1 MEQVSLRINGVT
13 VVAQAGTSILKAA
26 SEHGIRIPTLCHH
39 PHLEPAGACRL
50 CIVEDEKS
58 GRIMASCVTPVVS
71 GMAIQTNTQDL
82 QRHRANILRLIMANH
97 PESCIVCNKG
107 NRCELRRLAAELGIG
122 AYGLYRMPHYTK
134 LEEANPFIVRDL
146 TKCIVCGKCIR
157 ADHELVAVG
166 AIDYNHRGLRSRPA
180 TALEK
185 PLEKSSC
192 TFCGTCVSMCPTG
205 ALMTRNRHYAGTP
218 QKEASTL
225 CGFCGV
231 GCSLV
236 IGSTDG
242 RVVDVNP
249 SHSDHTVNRST
260 LCVRGHFAHD
270 FLNASE
276 RLTSPLIRKENGL
289 EKATW
294 EEALEYVARKLLSLK
309 AEEGPQ
315 SIAFL
320 GSSKC
325 TLEENYLFQKI
336 ARVIVSTN
344 NVDNGGALSGR
355 AAQRRLEERLGG
367 TGRVKPLSDLEKA
380 EVILVLGS
388 NPTQSAPVLGYHLRR
403 ASRKNGIP
411 VIVADPRRTEF
422 VPSASLWLPLRPNS
436 DSELIHGIAQVLMK
450 QGRYD
455 RDFVSRFTMGMEEY
469 ERSLSFLD
477 LERACEVTGLDV
489 KVMEKAAGLLAGKRI
504 TFVMGHGVF
513 LQPYGLQVVDGAVN
527 LALMT
532 GSVGNETSGFYRIV
546 RENNEAGAWDMGT
559 VPHAL
564 PGRLPVAESAVRKHW
579 ERSWHTPLS
588 PDPGL
593 DLFGMITEAER
604 GNLKALYVMGEN
616 PVRALPG
623 SPRVGN
629 ALKRLKLLVVQD
641 ILETETTRLAHVV
654 LPGAPFSE
662 KAGAFTNIEG
672 RIQSFE
678 PAVPLLGEAKADWEI
693 LDLLAGKMGWKEP
706 YGSIEHIRYEISSL
720 APGYADLARSRGT
733 AWVQEKGEA
742 KLFSAK
748 GGGSLLSFTPYSPI
762 LLEGPDKDY
771 PYQAILGSPRCH
783 LGSGTRTSRSARI
796 REYASE
802 EEVDMSFQDGRALG
816 IQEGDGVRI
825 SSAHGTIQRR
835 AALSKGVGS
844 GLIYVPRAVDGN
856 SAASLI
862 PLVLKGGADWA
873 GMNVVAVKIEK
884 GSPS

>member
-1 MEQVSLRINGVT
+1 MEQVSLHINGVP
-13 VVAQAGTSILKAA
+13 VVAEAGTSILDAA
-26 SEHGIRIPTLCHH
+26 GQNGIRIPTLCHH
-39 PHLEPAGACRL
+39 LHLDPAGACRL

-58 GRIMASCVTPVVS
+58 GRIMASCVTAVAS
-71 GMAIQTNTQDL
+71 GMSVQTNTRDL
-82 QRHRANILRLIMANH
+82 QRHRANILRLMMANH

-107 NRCELRRLAAELGIG
+107 NRCELRLLAAELGIG
-122 AYGLYRMPHYTK
+122 AYGLYRMPHYTR

-166 AIDYNHRGLRSRPA
+166 AIDYNHRGIRSRPA
-180 TALEK
+180 TAHEK

-205 ALMTRNRHYAGTP
+205 ALMTKHRHYAGTP

-289 EKATW
+289 EKASW
-294 EEALEYVARKLLSLK
+294 EEALDYVAKKLLSLK
-309 AEEGPQ
+309 AEKGPQ

-336 ARVIVSTN
+336 ARVVLTTN

-355 AAQRRLEERLGG
+355 AAWRRLEERLAGG
-367 TGRVKPLSDLEKA
+367 GRVKPLSDLEKA
-380 EVILVLGS
+380 EVILVLGAD
-388 NPTQSAPVLGYHLRR
+388 PTRSAPVLGYHLRR

-411 VIVADPRRTEF
+411 VIVADPRETEL
-422 VPSASLWLPLRPNS
+422 VPFASLWLPLRPNS
-436 DSELIHGIAQVLMK
+436 DSELIHGIAQILMK
-450 QGRYD
+450 QGRCD
-455 RDFVSRFTMGMEEY
+455 RDFVNRFTEGMEEY
-469 ERSLSFLD
+469 ERSLSFLEP
-477 LERACEVTGLDV
+477 ERVCELTGLEARAV
-489 KVMEKAAGLLAGKRI
+489 EKAAGLLAGKRI
-504 TFVMGHGVF
+504 AFVLGHGIF
-513 LQPYGLQVVDGAVN
+513 LQPQGPQVVDGVVN

-532 GSVGNETSGFYRIV
+532 GILGKEGAGFYMIA

-559 VPHAL
+559 VPYAL
-564 PGRLPVAESAVRKHW
+564 PGRLPGTDGPVRKHW
-579 ERSWHTPLS
+579 ERAWHAPLS

-593 DLFGMITEAER
+593 DLFGMMTEAER

-623 SPRVGN
+623 SPRAGN
-629 ALKRLKLLVVQD
+629 ALKQLELLVVQD

-654 LPGAPFSE
+654 LPGASVGE
-662 KAGAFTNIEG
+662 KAGAFTNMEG

-678 PAVPLLGEAKADWEI
+678 PAVPVPGEAKPDWEI
-693 LDLLAGKMGWKEP
+693 LDLLGKKIGLRDR
-706 YGSIEHIRYEISSL
+706 YGSIQNIRREISSL
-720 APGYADLARSRGT
+720 VPGYKDLTRTQGRG
-733 AWVQEKGEA
+733 WVGERRGA
-742 KLFSAK
+742 KLFSPEGE
-748 GGGSLLSFTPYSPI
+748 GGLLSFCPYAPVPF
-762 LLEGPDKDY
+762 EGRDKEY
-771 PYQAILGSPRCH
+771 PYQAILASPRCH
-783 LGSGTRTSRSARI
+783 LGSGTRTTRSARMKD
-796 REYASE
+796 YASE
-802 EEVDMSFQDGRALG
+802 AEVEVSLEDGGLLG
-816 IQEGDGVRI
+816 IQDGDAVTI
-825 SSAHGTIQRR
+825 TSVHGAIQRR
-835 AALSKGVGS
+835 VTLCKGIGP
-844 GLIYVPRAVDGN
+844 GFICAPRAVDGN
-856 SAASLI
+856 SAASLL
-862 PLVLKGGADWA
+862 PLVTPGGKEPA
-873 GMNVVAVKIEK
+873 GMNVVAVKIQK
-884 GSPS
+884 GPGL